1 MPPGEEVASFDEYAL
16 LYREAWGDPL
26 TRWVLSTVSSAMVW
40 DDHEVHDDWNTS
52 ASWVAEMRRKP
63 WWEERI
69 AGAIAT
75 YWLYQHLGNLSP
87 ALLEQDDL
95 LRRVREADDG
105 WELLREFAVES
116 DREVAGVLWSFE
128 RDLGHSRLLTVDSR
142 GGRVLEGTREMVDDN
157 EWQWIVERA
166 TGDLDHLVI
175 ATSLPFLLPPG
186 AHGLEA
192 WSEAVADGA
201 WGKRLEPLGE
211 KARRALDLEHWAA
224 FGDSF
229 RKLARLLTEVA
240 DGRRG
245 KAPATVLV
253 LSGDV
258 HYSYLAARR
267 ARGHAARTDHVLAA
281 PEPDRPQDAPGRPLR
296 RLARG
301 HRDRA
306 DAGAAR
312 AGAEPELDWRLDHGP
327 WFDNMIATL
336 ELRGREAR
344 LRIEKTLPRRPRAA
358 ARARL
363 RAAARLAPCGEA
375 GEAFDEA
382 ERRAHGTA
390 DRARIRHLATISRSN
405 ARHRRRCGDRVGR
418 AREAVERELRGP
430 RGGAEPAELAV
441 DAARTAQGRARGRRA
456 GRARLRR
463 EPGAHERLVHTAAG
477 ERFDSP
483 AASPASRPAARRPR
497 PGRRSAE
504 DGPDVGE
511 AAVGTP

>member
-1 MPPGEEVASFDEYAL
+1 MLGFEPQKWPHLLAFLGDQVYVDELAPKTRAEIRRRRDTSRPPGDEVASFDEYAL
-16 LYREAWGDPL
+16 LYHETWSDPL

-95 LRRVREADDG
+95 LRRVREAEDG
-105 WELLREFAVES
+105 WELLREFAIEA

-157 EWQWIVERA
+157 EWEWIVERA

-175 ATSLPFLLPPG
+175 ATSLPFLLPHG

-192 WSEAVADGA
+192 WSEAVAAGA

-211 KARRALDLEHWAA
+211 KARRGLDLEHWAA

-245 KAPATVLV
+245 RPPATVLV

-258 HYSYLAARR
+258 HYTYVAAVEREGTPLR
-267 ARGHAARTDHVLAA
+267 PGHVLAA
-281 PEPDRPQDAPGRPLR
+281 PEPDRPQDASGRPLR
-296 RLARG
+296 RLAGG
-301 HRDRA
+301 HGDRA
-306 DAGAAR
+306 ALAR
-312 AGAEPELDWRLDHGP
+312 LARVPEPELDWRLDRGP

-336 ELRGREAR
+336 ELHGREAL
-344 LRIEKTLPRRPRAA
+344 LRIEKAPAGRGPRAA
-358 ARARL
+358 ARARPG
-363 RAAARLAPCGEA
+363 AAARLAPV
-375 GEAFDEA
+375 
-382 ERRAHGTA
+382 
-390 DRARIRHLATISRSN
+390 
-405 ARHRRRCGDRVGR
+405 RRRGGR
-418 AREAVERELRGP
+418 GLR
-430 RGGAEPAELAV
+430 
-441 DAARTAQGRARGRRA
+441 
-456 GRARLRR
+456 
-463 EPGAHERLVHTAAG
+463 
-477 ERFDSP
+477 
-483 AASPASRPAARRPR
+483 
-497 PGRRSAE
+497 
-504 DGPDVGE
+504 
-511 AAVGTP
+511 